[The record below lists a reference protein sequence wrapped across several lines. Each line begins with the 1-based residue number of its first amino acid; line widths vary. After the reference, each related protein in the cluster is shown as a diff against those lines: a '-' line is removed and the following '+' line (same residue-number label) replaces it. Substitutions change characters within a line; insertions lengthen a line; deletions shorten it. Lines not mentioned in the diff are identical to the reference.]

1 MSRSS
6 AAIVMHISRLFISY
20 SLPKLQIF
28 KILVTIWNFKLRNGR
43 SQQKFHIFELAPWIN
58 SSPFHPLKRLKLWEP
73 QSRISGGIEKSK
85 RENGRRTVLCESWR
99 TRVVRLLASKWFSIT
114 IRKGTRRFGPRICFP
129 FESPRFRGRKHE
141 GISPRKHTNQPFISE
156 TLSPLVVPLLPS
168 TYRAVDLQL
177 VVQLSL
183 IRWRKIRNR
192 SRGTL
197 VEKWNVHCMDF
208 QSVDLCSFFYYF
220 TNR

>member
-73 QSRISGGIEKSK
+73 QSRISAGVEKSK
-85 RENGRRTVLCESWR
+85 RESRRKTVLCESWR

-114 IRKGTRRFGPRICFP
+114 IRRELDVLAPVSVSHSSLLDSVAVNMKGSRRGNTQTNPLFRK
-129 FESPRFRGRKHE
+129 RFRPLSFHFCLRLIAPW
-141 GISPRKHTNQPFISE
+141 ISNSSSNY
-156 TLSPLVVPLLPS
+156 L
-168 TYRAVDLQL
+168 
-177 VVQLSL
+177 
-183 IRWRKIRNR
+183 
-192 SRGTL
+192 
-197 VEKWNVHCMDF
+197 
-208 QSVDLCSFFYYF
+208 
-220 TNR
+220 